1 MLTVDFIIARSLEG
15 QKGFSERGRKGGAHC
30 PEELGLAIGTQ
41 FGQDRINPVKA
52 RARHHA
58 DVKGVGLIH
67 AVGWLYSEGCDNT
80 IIVTETL
87 I

>member
-1 MLTVDFIIARSLEG
+1 
-15 QKGFSERGRKGGAHC
+15 
-30 PEELGLAIGTQ
+30 LGLAIGTKL
-41 FGQDRINPVKA
+41 GKYRINPIKA

-58 DVKGVGLIH
+58 DVKGVGLMH
-67 AVGWLYSEGCDNT
+67 AVGGLYSEECDNT

>member
-1 MLTVDFIIARSLEG
+1 
-15 QKGFSERGRKGGAHC
+15 
-30 PEELGLAIGTQ
+30 LGLAIGTK

-67 AVGWLYSEGCDNT
+67 AVGGLYSEECDNT